1 VTGVTVSF
9 GARGYPTAKAEL
21 MFARAPGAD
30 RKRSSCPPTSE
41 PALKTQ
47 STPQVWDYRQ
57 EVVRTMRKRIATI
70 ATCAVALAAPVAAQG
85 SPTSIVPERH
95 PGYEKRYIELRQK
108 FVKQVGLAEAGRN
121 IVRDGY
127 REKNGDVHEATKAE
141 VVASTNRMEDSL
153 NPPEPAP
160 STVATTST
168 TTATTSYSGS
178 SASSST
184 VQCESGGDYTAVN
197 PAGYYGAYQFD
208 QGTWDAYAP
217 AGYQGVNPAEAPP
230 AVQDAAAASVPYDAW
245 PNC

>member
-1 VTGVTVSF
+1 MV
-9 GARGYPTAKAEL
+9 
-21 MFARAPGAD
+21 
-30 RKRSSCPPTSE
+30 
-41 PALKTQ
+41 Q
-47 STPQVWDYRQ
+47 
-57 EVVRTMRKRIATI
+57 TMRKRIATI
-70 ATCAVALAAPVAAQG
+70 ATCVAALGAPVAAQG
-85 SPTSIVPERH
+85 SPTSVVPERH

-108 FVKQVGLAEAGRN
+108 FVKQVGLREAGRN

-141 VVASTNRMEDSL
+141 VVASTDRMDATL

-160 STVATTST
+160 TTESATTT
-168 TTATTSYSGS
+168 TTTSYTGGAAAS
-178 SASSST
+178 SAT
-184 VQCESGGDYTAVN
+184 AQCESGGDYTAVN

-217 AGYQGVNPAEAPP
+217 EGYQGVNPAEAPP

>member
-1 VTGVTVSF
+1 
-9 GARGYPTAKAEL
+9 
-21 MFARAPGAD
+21 
-30 RKRSSCPPTSE
+30 
-41 PALKTQ
+41 
-47 STPQVWDYRQ
+47 
-57 EVVRTMRKRIATI
+57 MRKRIAAI
-70 ATCAVALAAPVAAQG
+70 ATCVAALGAPVAAQG

-108 FVKQVGLAEAGRN
+108 FVKQVGLREAGRN

-141 VVASTNRMEDSL
+141 VVASTERMDGSL
-153 NPPEPAP
+153 NPPEPA
-160 STVATTST
+160 
-168 TTATTSYSGS
+168 TTATATTVPTTGYTGGAAAS
-178 SASSST
+178 SAT
-184 VQCESGGDYTAVN
+184 AQCESGGDYTAVN

-217 AGYQGVNPAEAPP
+217 EGYQGVNPAEAPP